1 VTIFS
6 DKIDQ
11 GIKFSSDFI
20 KVLAAVAGIGLVL
33 MLPYITI
40 LAGVLIGIFEKAIGW
55 GYDGGEYDLGELI
68 TALENLLNK
77 EDE

>member
-1 VTIFS
+1 MIIFS
-6 DKIDQ
+6 DKVED

-20 KVLAAVAGIGLVL
+20 KTLAAVAGIGIAL
-33 MLPYITI
+33 MLPYITL
-40 LAGVLIGIFEKAIGW
+40 LAGVLIEIFKRAIGW

-68 TALENLLNK
+68 SALENLLNK